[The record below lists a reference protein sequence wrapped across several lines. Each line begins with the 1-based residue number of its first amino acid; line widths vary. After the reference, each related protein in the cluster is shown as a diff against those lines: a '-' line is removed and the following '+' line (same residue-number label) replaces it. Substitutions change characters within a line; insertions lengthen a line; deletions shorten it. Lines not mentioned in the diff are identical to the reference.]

1 MNPIKTLAAASLLMS
16 ALWAQASAPTAAPDA
31 AQIKAAHDLL
41 VSMQAEK
48 MVRTTAGMSK
58 YPSPAQRELM
68 MAKLDKLPN
77 ETVYSRL
84 ALPVARLISTET
96 AVEMTQYYQ
105 SSYGQKVLTQTYN
118 GPPRLYPADPTPTAK
133 EKAELKKPAFVKANQ
148 EFKAAEQAIHHE
160 AFLLIGEINKGK

>member
-1 MNPIKTLAAASLLMS
+1 MNVMKMLAAAGLMIT
-16 ALWAQASAPTAAPDA
+16 ALCAAAAPTATPDA

-41 VSMQAEK
+41 ASMQAEK

-58 YPSPAQRELM
+58 YPSPLQRDAM
-68 MAKLDKLPN
+68 MAKLDKVPS
-77 ETVYSRL
+77 ESIYSRL

-96 AVEMTQYYQ
+96 ALEMTQYYQ
-105 SSYGQKVLTQTYN
+105 SSYGQKVLQQTYN
-118 GPPRLYPADPTPTAK
+118 GPPQLYPADPTPTAK
-133 EKAELKKPAFVKANQ
+133 EKTELKKPAFVKANQ